1 MARGLRS
8 DAPKE
13 VSAAAGARS
22 VDAYIAA
29 APRAAQPPLRRLR
42 ALIQSGA
49 PKAEERISYGMPY
62 YHYHGRLIYFA
73 IFKNHIGVYPGG
85 HADKHPEMKPYMTS
99 IGTYRF
105 PLNQP
110 LPVALLRRFVKGRV
124 KEMEAKGKGMV
135 ASAAGSSRRSS
146 SAR

>member
-1 MARGLRS
+1 VT
-8 DAPKE
+8 KE
-13 VSAAAGARS
+13 

-29 APRAAQPPLRRLR
+29 APKAAQPPLRQLR
-42 ALIQSGA
+42 ALIKSAA

-85 HADKHPEMKPYMTS
+85 YADKHPELRPYMTS
-99 IGTYRF
+99 KGTFRF
-105 PLNQP
+105 PLDQP
-110 LPVALLRRFVKGRV
+110 LPATLILRFIKTRV
-124 KEMEAKGKGMV
+124 KDNEAAVRAQGALKKAGLE
-135 ASAAGSSRRSS
+135 AGSSRPSR

>member
-8 DAPKE
+8 DIPKE

-99 IGTYRF
+99 TGTYRF

-135 ASAAGSSRRSS
+135 ASAAGSSRRS
-146 SAR
+146 